1 MNDLKLHLVLRL
13 ELRELRG
20 EDGGVVGFRKMT
32 WVGSGADDD
41 ASSRSSLSKCS
52 EAGWSWRLRPKY
64 WRNEQREE
72 RRGSH
77 G

>member
-1 MNDLKLHLVLRL
+1 MNDLKLHLVLGL

-20 EDGGVVGFRKMT
+20 KGGGVVGFRKMT
-32 WVGSGADDD
+32 WVGSGAKDD
-41 ASSRSSLSKCS
+41 APRRPSLSKCS
-52 EAGWSWRLRPKY
+52 EAGGSWRLRPKY
-64 WRNEQREE
+64 WRNDQGKQ